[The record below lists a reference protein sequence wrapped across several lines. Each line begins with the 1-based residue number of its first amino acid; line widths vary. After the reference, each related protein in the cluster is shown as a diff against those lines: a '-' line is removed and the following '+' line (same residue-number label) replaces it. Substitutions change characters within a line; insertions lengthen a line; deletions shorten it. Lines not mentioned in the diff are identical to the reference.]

1 MIGVSSCY
9 DLCHCSS
16 CSISPQPEYLDDA
29 RGWSSDS
36 SCEHIPA
43 WLRQASAEWHC
54 SLDSAPATVGSARQ
68 QPVVTTWS
76 AQCAGALCGS
86 GGPQTFEKAP
96 PPAGSVQVRP
106 VQVTRAFAGDIV
118 LCLSGSAR
126 YWSTCAL
133 RVLPAAGY
141 KLLAPPEFKI
151 VTHQRRPCPRPAS
164 SLVILGAKGRCGASA
179 LKEKLLLGGYADT
192 QFRV

>member
-1 MIGVSSCY
+1 MQVHFAAAEGPKLLSKHRHQQAQSRSGQSR
-9 DLCHCSS
+9 L
-16 CSISPQPEYLDDA
+16 
-29 RGWSSDS
+29 R
-36 SCEHIPA
+36 EH
-43 WLRQASAEWHC
+43 
-54 SLDSAPATVGSARQ
+54 
-68 QPVVTTWS
+68 
-76 AQCAGALCGS
+76 
-86 GGPQTFEKAP
+86 
-96 PPAGSVQVRP
+96 
-106 VQVTRAFAGDIV
+106 FAADIV

-126 YWSTCAL
+126 YWSTCVL